1 MMHKYSII
9 LLAFILMYNDST
21 AQISRYIRVV
31 QKGFNW
37 GVRAGFVTTNFNSYQ
52 MYQGETEISGD
63 AINQAGFQFAFF
75 GKTNVGKF
83 FLQPDFSYYLTRES
97 YLLNL
102 PPVIDINTQQVVTQN
117 VSLKKSSQSL
127 NAAML
132 LGYNIVK
139 SDAYLF
145 NFFLGP
151 NFIYNYAAKYEVN
164 ELFDNRNPQHRMD
177 FVTGVSANISHFYF
191 DFRYEIKIPAKN
203 DIHFSDMGSVPDYL
217 KDISIRESKNLLSFS
232 LGIMF

>member
-1 MMHKYSII
+1 MYRYSAI
-9 LLAFILMYNDST
+9 LLVFLLMCSDST
-21 AQISRYIRVV
+21 AQIGRYIKVV

-37 GVRAGFVTTNFNSYQ
+37 GARAGFIATNINSYQ
-52 MYQGETEISGD
+52 MYQGETEISGN
-63 AINQAGFQFAFF
+63 ATNQVGFQCAFF

-102 PPVIDINTQQVVTQN
+102 PPVMDINTQEEIVRDI
-117 VSLKKSSQSL
+117 SLKKNSQSL
-127 NAAML
+127 NAAIL

-139 SDAYLF
+139 SDVYIF

-151 NFIYNYAAKYEVN
+151 NFIYNYATKYEIN
-164 ELFDNRNPQHRMD
+164 ELFDNRHPQHKMD
-177 FVTGVSANISHFYF
+177 FITGVSANISHLYF

-203 DIHFSDMGSVPDYL
+203 DIHFSDMGAVPDYL
-217 KDISIRESKNLLSFS
+217 QDISIRESKNLLSFS
-232 LGIMF
+232 IGIMF